1 MTLAEM
7 KAAVMEEAELFAEP
21 DCKPVISAELH
32 GIVDRHQRAS
42 IHTVSTVYHYGDVVQ
57 LDAGTEDIPGPRNGH
72 RYICVVPGTSAAT
85 APTFGTRSGSGVN
98 DGNDLV
104 WQEIGPDYENVYDLR
119 AILHDAWMLKAA
131 KSSHLVSRSSGNSRT
146 EYSNLQAQCRERAKD
161 FAPVMMG

>member
-57 LDAGTEDIPGPRNGH
+57 LLVRNGH
-72 RYICVVPGTSAAT
+72 RYMCVVPGTSAAT

-98 DGNDLV
+98 DGTELV

-131 KSSHLVSRSSGNSRT
+131 KSSHLVTTSAGNSRI
-146 EYSNLQAQCRERAKD
+146 EASNLQAQCRERAKD